1 MDESSADFGCAVCLL
16 QAGLSG
22 AGEVAEIASARVEVP
37 EKFGA
42 YAIEHREEGT
52 PWELGRGAMGVTYRA
67 IDTSLDREVA
77 LKIIQTDLGRSNT
90 EMRER
95 FMREARAAAALRH
108 PNVATVYQFGIH
120 EETGQCFYAME
131 LVEGET
137 LDERVRRTGPLD
149 VQSVIEIARQITAA
163 LSAAEKRGLIHRDLK
178 PANVMI
184 ANADEPG
191 SIAIKVIDF
200 GLAKALA
207 ETPEARALTRGGF
220 VGTPAFASP
229 EQFTDA
235 PVDVRSD
242 IYSLGATLWYLLTGH
257 MPFGDR
263 VVNRSDERPA
273 VVRPPLEQ
281 LKAAGVPARF
291 SSLLVSML
299 AREPAA
305 RPGVNE
311 LSTKL
316 EAMQKPKRAAR
327 LLGIAAVLAFAMLV
341 AYFAAPFHISPKS
354 SVAAS
359 EKSIAVLPFENLSRD
374 PDNAFFTD
382 GVQDEILTDLAKVAE
397 LKVIS
402 RTSVISYRDMSGRN
416 LRKIGQELG
425 VAHLLEGSVQRAGNR
440 VRVNAK
446 LIDARND
453 AHLWAQTYD
462 RDLADVFAIQSE
474 IAKAIADQ
482 LQAKLSPSEKSAIE
496 QPPTADVTAFDLYS
510 RAKTLILT
518 TTYNALGTENLNKA
532 VDLLQQ
538 ALARDP
544 RFHLAYCE
552 LAYAH
557 DNLYVLGLDH
567 TPKRRALAEA
577 ALQDALRLSP
587 DSGAT
592 HLAIAQKHY
601 MVDLDYD
608 EALAEL
614 KIASRSLPNDPRIPE
629 LTGYILRR
637 RGQHDEGLR
646 YLQRSLDLDPRNYF
660 TLQQISVS
668 YQYLRR
674 FAEQV
679 LVLDRA
685 HAIQPDD
692 LDTKTARALVDLYW
706 KADTR
711 PLHQLI
717 ESIQAE
723 NSVAI
728 GSVADSWL
736 VCGLAERDRAA
747 AEGALAALGKDGFG
761 YDAVYL
767 SRQFIEGLIARM
779 TNDEPKARTAFTA
792 ARAEQEKA
800 VQAQPNYGPA
810 LCVLGLIDAGLGRK
824 EEALREGRRAVELLP
839 VAKDSIIGANLIVYL
854 AMTAAWVGE
863 KDLACEQLAIAT
875 RLPSG
880 LNYGQLKLLPYWDPL
895 RGDPRFEK
903 IVASLAPKETE

>member
-1 MDESSADFGCAVCLL
+1 M
-16 QAGLSG
+16 
-22 AGEVAEIASARVEVP
+22 
-37 EKFGA
+37 
-42 YAIEHREEGT
+42 
-52 PWELGRGAMGVTYRA
+52 
-67 IDTSLDREVA
+67 
-77 LKIIQTDLGRSNT
+77 
-90 EMRER
+90 
-95 FMREARAAAALRH
+95 
-108 PNVATVYQFGIH
+108 
-120 EETGQCFYAME
+120 
-131 LVEGET
+131 
-137 LDERVRRTGPLD
+137 
-149 VQSVIEIARQITAA
+149 QSVIEIARQITAA

-263 VVNRSDERPA
+263 VVNKSDERPA
-273 VVRPPLEQ
+273 VVRPPIEQ
-281 LKAAGVPARF
+281 LKAAGVPPRF
-291 SSLLVSML
+291 SSLLVAML
-299 AREPAA
+299 AIEPAA

-327 LLGIAAVLAFAMLV
+327 LLGIAAVLALAMLV

-354 SVAAS
+354 SVAAP

-402 RTSVISYRDMSGRN
+402 RTSVISYRDFSGRN
-416 LRKIGQELG
+416 VRKIGQELG

-474 IAKAIADQ
+474 IAKAIANQ

-532 VDLLQQ
+532 VDLLHQ

-577 ALQDALRLSP
+577 AVQDALRLSP

-692 LDTKTARALVDLYW
+692 LDTKTARAFVDFYW

-723 NSVAI
+723 NSAAI

-736 VCGLAERDRAA
+736 VCALAERDRAA

-767 SRQFIEGLIARM
+767 SRQFVEGLIARM

-792 ARAEQEKA
+792 ARAEQEKI

-839 VAKDSIIGANLIVYL
+839 LAKDSINGVNIIAYL

-903 IVASLAPKETE
+903 IVASLAPKETK

>member
-1 MDESSADFGCAVCLL
+1 ML
-16 QAGLSG
+16 QLGFEKSG
-22 AGEVAEIASARVEVP
+22 AISEAEQFGQYVI
-37 EKFGA
+37 EKRDDGRA
-42 YAIEHREEGT
+42 
-52 PWELGRGAMGVTYRA
+52 WELGRGAMGVTYRA
-67 IDTSLDREVA
+67 FDTSLQRPVA
-77 LKIIQTDLGRSNT
+77 LKLIKADFTGPTSDT
-90 EMRER
+90 RER
-95 FMREARAAAALRH
+95 FMREARAAGALRH
-108 PNVATVYQFGIH
+108 PSVATVYQSGID
-120 EETGQCFYAME
+120 EGTGQCFYAME

-163 LSAAEKRGLIHRDLK
+163 LAAAEKRGLVHRDLK

-184 ANADEPG
+184 ATGEEGDKE
-191 SIAIKVIDF
+191 AIKVIDF

-207 ETPEARALTRGGF
+207 EAPGTRALTRGEF
-220 VGTPAFASP
+220 IGTPAFASP
-229 EQFTDA
+229 EQFTDGN
-235 PVDVRSD
+235 VDVRSD
-242 IYSLGATLWYLLTGH
+242 IYSLGATLWYLLTGR

-263 VVNRSDERPA
+263 A
-273 VVRPPLEQ
+273 VQKSGEPSSPGRPPLEQ
-281 LKAAGVPARF
+281 LKAAGVPAQFR
-291 SSLLVSML
+291 SLLVAML
-299 AREPAA
+299 ALEPAA
-305 RPGVNE
+305 RPGVTQ
-311 LSTKL
+311 LAAKL
-316 EAMQKPKRAAR
+316 AAIQAPKRGAR
-327 LLGIAAVLAFAMLV
+327 LLGVAAVLALGGLV
-341 AYFAAPFHISPKS
+341 AYWAVTSRLSPQNGVAAP
-354 SVAAS
+354 

-402 RTSVISYRDMSGRN
+402 RTSVISYRDISGRN

-425 VAHLLEGSVQRAGNR
+425 VANLLEGSVQRAGNR

-446 LIDARND
+446 LIDARTD
-453 AHLWAQTYD
+453 VHLWAQTYD

-496 QPPTADVTAFDLYS
+496 QPPTADVIAFDLYS
-510 RAKTLILT
+510 RAKTLILDTGYT
-518 TTYNALGTENLNKA
+518 TLGTENLNKA

-552 LAYAH
+552 LASAH
-557 DNLYVLGLDH
+557 DSFYLLGLDH
-567 TPKRRALAEA
+567 TPKRRVLAEE
-577 ALQDALRLSP
+577 ALQDALHLSP
-587 DSGAT
+587 DSGPT
-592 HLAIAQKHY
+592 HLAIAQKLY

-608 EALAEL
+608 GALAEL
-614 KIASRSLPNDPRIPE
+614 KIARRSLPNDSRIPE

-637 RGQHDEGLR
+637 RGQHNEGLQS
-646 YLQRSLDLDPRNYF
+646 LQRALDLDPRNYF
-660 TLQQISVS
+660 TLQQISAS
-668 YQYLRR
+668 YIYLRR
-674 FAEQV
+674 FAEAA
-679 LVLDRA
+679 LMLDRA

-692 LDTKTARALVDLYW
+692 PDAKSGRAMVDLNW

-717 ESIQAE
+717 ESIQAQ
-723 NSVAI
+723 NPAAI

-736 VCGLAERDRAA
+736 VCALAERDRAA
-747 AEGALAALGKDGFG
+747 AEGALAALGQEDFG

-779 TNDEPKARTAFTA
+779 TKDEAKARTAFTA
-792 ARAEQEKA
+792 ARAEQEKI

-839 VAKDSIIGANLIVYL
+839 VAKDSINGVNMIVNL

-875 RLPSG
+875 RLPSY

-903 IVASLAPKETE
+903 IVASLAPKETK